1 MRPSDPD
8 AQKPLSDTAHLVRHG
23 TNLRWRCCPVLPY
36 LLTMPTESTKSRNG
50 MPPHWPCE
58 GCRQRAMCGL
68 RPTNSAEQPSTKD
81 TCRKVQAYTGD
92 SQHVD

>member
-1 MRPSDPD
+1 MLRNPFRTPRILGSARDKFTLALLPRFALLAYHADRKHQIPGQD
-8 AQKPLSDTAHLVRHG
+8 A
-23 TNLRWRCCPVLPY
+23 
-36 LLTMPTESTKSRNG
+36 
-50 MPPHWPCE
+50 PHWPCE